1 MHTSYSHNEGHP
13 NADGLL
19 FYSKGEFEMRT
30 LVRSTSTTDEYW
42 CTKEK
47 RVISLPKGTI
57 PDFEVMKEPETML
70 GDGTKTKVHDKQQ
83 DGQTFIDDMNVKEL
97 RAYAKENNITIPFEV
112 KKLEDIRKF
121 IIEYLDNPDGEQG
134 DEN

>member
-1 MHTSYSHNEGHP
+1 
-13 NADGLL
+13 
-19 FYSKGEFEMRT
+19 MRT
-30 LVRSTSTTDEYW
+30 LIRSTANIDEYW

-70 GDGTKTKVHDKQQ
+70 GDGEKSKAPENQQ

-97 RAYAKENNITIPFEV
+97 RVYAKENNIKIPFEV

-121 IIEYLDNPDGEQG
+121 IVEYLDNPDGDQG
-134 DEN
+134 DDE